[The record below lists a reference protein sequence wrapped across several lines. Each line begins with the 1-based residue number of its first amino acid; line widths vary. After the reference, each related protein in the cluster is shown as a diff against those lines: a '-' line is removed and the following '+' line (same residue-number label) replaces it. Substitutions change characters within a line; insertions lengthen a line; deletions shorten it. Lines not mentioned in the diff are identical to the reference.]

1 MEKIKMRRVIFTAF
15 FFVSLFG
22 IFNISDVLT
31 SALQAANNGEW
42 KAADYFTVKIFL
54 DFVGYA
60 ILTKCDIVIREYW
73 RDDK

>member
-1 MEKIKMRRVIFTAF
+1 MRRVIITAF

-22 IFNISDVLT
+22 MFNISDVLT
-31 SALQAANNGEW
+31 SALQAANNSEW
-42 KAADYFTVKIFL
+42 KAADYFTVRVFF

-60 ILTKCDIVIREYW
+60 ILTKCDQIIRESW